1 VTASLTRSASD
12 LFTIVQARYVGA
24 KVGADL
30 RMAHN
35 LYGKPDLDDIGD
47 YVEEIALLLRDGYL
61 GTVDF
66 GFRHKDTNAW
76 KLRLRYTATTGGQLL
91 DNRPGSFPT
100 SAAVAG
106 LPFYSYLTYSTKFGL
121 LPGSKQAEI
130 KQGLPVQR
138 VGAAEPTAS
147 AGTFT
152 SGHGYSSNGV
162 GVSRGVYQ
170 AF

>member
-1 VTASLTRSASD
+1 MTATLTRSES
-12 LFTIVQARYVGA
+12 FTLTDARKVGA

-30 RMAHN
+30 RMLHN
-35 LYGKPDLDDIGD
+35 LYGKPALADIGD

-66 GFRHKDTNAW
+66 GFRQNSGNAW
-76 KLRLRYTATTGGQLL
+76 KLRLRYTATTGGYLM

-106 LPFYSYLTYSTKFGL
+106 LPFYSYLTYSQKFL
-121 LPGSKQAEI
+121 NLSSAERE
-130 KQGLPVQR
+130 KAKEKLPVQR
-138 VGAAEPTAS
+138 VGADEPTAN
-147 AGTFT
+147 AGSSTG
-152 SGHGYSSNGV
+152 GHGYSRNGT
-162 GVSRGVYQ
+162 GVSRNVYM